1 LLLVVLVAAI
11 GSAALANPT
20 NAWKAA
26 TITLTVAVLVVATL
40 VAIAGRSSSARGF
53 AVAGWLYFVLV
64 FGTNFGLQD
73 DLLTDWCVDRL
84 YRLVHAD
91 AGTAPQGMMS
101 YGDEGGY
108 GGHMG
113 SMGGY
118 DGGMYGY
125 GGAMGGMMGSGYPGS
140 ALPRQPNTPN
150 FTAIGHSLWTVF
162 LALIGGLAA
171 GWLQQGREKK

>member
-26 TITLTVAVLVVATL
+26 SITLTVAVLMAATL
-40 VAIAGRSSSARGF
+40 VAIARRSSSPSAWGF

-64 FGTNFGLQD
+64 FGTNFRLRN

-101 YGDEGGY
+101 YGAEGDYGGY
-108 GGHMG
+108 GGDMESG
-113 SMGGY
+113 AGY
-118 DGGMYGY
+118 D
-125 GGAMGGMMGSGYPGS
+125 GMMGSGYPGPV
-140 ALPRQPNTPN
+140 LPQQQNRPN

-162 LALIGGLAA
+162 LALIGGLAV